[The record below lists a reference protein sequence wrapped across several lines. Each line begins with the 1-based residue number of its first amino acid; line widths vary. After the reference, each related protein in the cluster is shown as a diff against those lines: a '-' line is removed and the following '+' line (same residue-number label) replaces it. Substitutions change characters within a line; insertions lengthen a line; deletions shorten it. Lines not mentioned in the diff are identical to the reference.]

1 MPIYEYYCAQCHS
14 LFDHRARRIGQPPPP
29 CPACGALELK
39 KRLSVVHLGRSEK
52 ARRADFE
59 AQAQQIH
66 PDDME
71 GAAHLLH
78 RAGSLVDEA
87 SPIAA
92 DHFAEVLKR
101 RRQGVADEDM
111 QDIVDDMPLANSTGD
126 QTKPPGHTRP
136 GHAQPGHTDQSHA
149 GQRPPRHLG
158 LFHG

>member
-29 CPACGALELK
+29 CPACGALEVK
-39 KRLSVVHLGRSEK
+39 KRPSVVHLGRSEK
-52 ARRADFE
+52 ARRAEFD
-59 AQAQQIH
+59 AQARQIH

-78 RAGSLVDEA
+78 RAGDLVDEVR
-87 SPIAA
+87 PIDA

-111 QDIVDDMPLANSTGD
+111 QDIADDMPPSNYTGD
-126 QTKPPGHTRP
+126 HTKRHGHPRHSHP
-136 GHAQPGHTDQSHA
+136 HQSHS